1 MGILNRFT
9 TIIKANVNEML
20 DRAED
25 PAKMVDQYLIDLSD
39 SLAEVKQETAAVMAE
54 EKRQERLV
62 ADCQK
67 EVDRMEGLARKA
79 LAAGNEG
86 DARTFLAKKQEL
98 ETQLAELKRAA
109 ATAHENS
116 EKMRQMH
123 DKLVD
128 DIEEL
133 KARRESIKAKSAV
146 ARTQT
151 MVNNF
156 TSGADRAQGT
166 IDAFNRMEAK
176 ADRELDMAN
185 ATAELNA
192 KPVDE
197 VEALEQKYGAAASD
211 AAIDD
216 EIARLK
222 EEMGL

>member
-1 MGILNRFT
+1 
-9 TIIKANVNEML
+9 
-20 DRAED
+20 
-25 PAKMVDQYLIDLSD
+25 
-39 SLAEVKQETAAVMAE
+39 
-54 EKRQERLV
+54 
-62 ADCQK
+62 
-67 EVDRMEGLARKA
+67 MESLARKA
-79 LAAGNEG
+79 LQAGNEG

-98 ETQLAELKRAA
+98 EAQLAELKRAA
-109 ATAHENS
+109 ATAHENT

-197 VEALEQKYGAAASD
+197 VEALEKKYGAAASD

-222 EEMGL
+222 SEMGL